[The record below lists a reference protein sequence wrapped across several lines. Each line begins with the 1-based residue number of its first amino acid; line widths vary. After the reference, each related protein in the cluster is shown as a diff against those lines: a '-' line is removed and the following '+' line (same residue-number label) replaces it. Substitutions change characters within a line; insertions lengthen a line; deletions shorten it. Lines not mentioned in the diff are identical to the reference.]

1 MDKKIFSMDLSV
13 NELLSAIADI
23 NEKIRQNLSDN
34 PSILR
39 DIKHR
44 FLIIILNRMKHAYQ
58 SKIGQQIQ

>member
-1 MDKKIFSMDLSV
+1 MDLSA
-13 NELLSAIADI
+13 NELFLAIADI
-23 NEKIRQNLSDN
+23 NQKIRQNLNDD

-44 FLIIILNRMKHAYQ
+44 FLIIILNRMKQAYQ

>member
-1 MDKKIFSMDLSV
+1 MDLST
-13 NELLSAIADI
+13 NELLLANADI
-23 NEKIRQNLSDN
+23 NQKIRQNLNDD

-44 FLIIILNRMKHAYQ
+44 FLIIILNRMKQAYQ

>member
-1 MDKKIFSMDLSV
+1 MDLST
-13 NELLSAIADI
+13 NELLLAIADI
-23 NEKIRQNLSDN
+23 NQKIRQNLNDD

-44 FLIIILNRMKHAYQ
+44 FLVIIRNRMKQAYQ

>member
-1 MDKKIFSMDLSV
+1 MDLSA
-13 NELLSAIADI
+13 NELLSAMADI
-23 NEKIRQNLSDN
+23 NEKIRQNLNED

-44 FLIIILNRMKHAYQ
+44 FLIIILNRMKQAYQ

>member
-1 MDKKIFSMDLSV
+1 MDLSA
-13 NELLSAIADI
+13 NELLLAIADI
-23 NEKIRQNLSDN
+23 NQKIRQNLNED

-44 FLIIILNRMKHAYQ
+44 FLIIILNRMKQAYQ

>member
-1 MDKKIFSMDLSV
+1 MDLSA

-23 NEKIRQNLSDN
+23 NEKIRQNLNED

-44 FLIIILNRMKHAYQ
+44 FLIIILNRMKQAYQ

>member
-1 MDKKIFSMDLSV
+1 MDLST
-13 NELLSAIADI
+13 NELLLAIADI
-23 NEKIRQNLSDN
+23 NQKIQQNLNND

-44 FLIIILNRMKHAYQ
+44 FLVIILNRMKQAYQ

>member
-1 MDKKIFSMDLSV
+1 MDLST
-13 NELLSAIADI
+13 NELLLAIADI
-23 NEKIRQNLSDN
+23 NQKIRQNLNDD

-44 FLIIILNRMKHAYQ
+44 FLIIILNRMKQANQ

>member
-1 MDKKIFSMDLSV
+1 MDLST
-13 NELLSAIADI
+13 NELLLAIADI
-23 NEKIRQNLSDN
+23 NQKIQQNLNND

-44 FLIIILNRMKHAYQ
+44 FLIIILNRMKQAYQ

>member
-1 MDKKIFSMDLSV
+1 MDLST
-13 NELLSAIADI
+13 NELLLAIADI
-23 NEKIRQNLSDN
+23 NQKIQQNLNND

-44 FLIIILNRMKHAYQ
+44 FLVIIRSRMIQAYQ

>member
-44 FLIIILNRMKHAYQ
+44 FLIIILNRMKQAYQ